1 VRKIE
6 TQPPR
11 APDVHAGQSQLQN
24 HAAAGTAGCQVGA
37 SSAQLS
43 AASSAKRAA
52 ASSGLAQ
59 ALHGQLL
66 LLHQLLAGGLHLG
79 GGGLVDGQA
88 LQASGRQG
96 KRRAMRVVHKCSSM
110 DASMH
115 VPVCAWLD
123 VSSPVHDAQAAGRC
137 ATYQLPPRL
146 PHPHPS
152 PPSRPTHHPPTAP
165 ARCSTCRPC
174 R

>member
-1 VRKIE
+1 MRKIE

-43 AASSAKRAA
+43 
-52 ASSGLAQ
+52 
-59 ALHGQLL
+59 
-66 LLHQLLAGGLHLG
+66 GLHLG

-96 KRRAMRVVHKCSSM
+96 KRRATRVVHKC
-110 DASMH
+110 AWMH
-115 VPVCAWLD
+115 ACMCLCAPGWM
-123 VSSPVHDAQAAGRC
+123 
-137 ATYQLPPRL
+137 
-146 PHPHPS
+146 
-152 PPSRPTHHPPTAP
+152 
-165 ARCSTCRPC
+165 
-174 R
+174 

>member
-1 VRKIE
+1 MRKIE

-52 ASSGLAQ
+52 AGSGLAQ

-96 KRRAMRVVHKCSSM
+96 KRRATRVVHKC
-110 DASMH
+110 AWMH
-115 VPVCAWLD
+115 ACMCLCAPGWM
-123 VSSPVHDAQAAGRC
+123 
-137 ATYQLPPRL
+137 
-146 PHPHPS
+146 
-152 PPSRPTHHPPTAP
+152 
-165 ARCSTCRPC
+165 
-174 R
+174 